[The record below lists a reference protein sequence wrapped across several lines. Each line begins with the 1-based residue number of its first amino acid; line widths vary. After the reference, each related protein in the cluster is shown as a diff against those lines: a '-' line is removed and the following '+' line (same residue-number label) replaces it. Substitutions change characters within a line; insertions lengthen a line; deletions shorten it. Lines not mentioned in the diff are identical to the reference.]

1 MNEVQEI
8 LALHELKVARFYFEL
23 REAPIAAQMRTE
35 EILNNYPKF
44 TRFDEALFLH
54 ARAMANQEDT
64 ETASRD
70 FARIVMSY
78 PHSEF
83 RERAEATLKKWGK
96 PVPEP
101 DPARAAEPR
110 PETRSM
116 PARIAGFLMGPR
128 IDTSNKGVIIDRDQK
143 PEDIVARAREL
154 AGAKA
159 TGPITPGSDT
169 SSNSPDARRRRAVQ
183 AGQDVEVKPGTPAA
197 QKQQQSPS
205 SKDGKSKEKK
215 KKND

>member
-1 MNEVQEI
+1 ME
-8 LALHELKVARFYFEL
+8 F
-23 REAPIAAQMRTE
+23 
-35 EILNNYPKF
+35 
-44 TRFDEALFLH
+44 
-54 ARAMANQEDT
+54 QEDT

-70 FARIVMSY
+70 LSRIVTSY

-101 DPARAAEPR
+101 DPARAAEAR
-110 PETRSM
+110 PEGKSM
-116 PARIAGFLMGPR
+116 PARIAGFLTGPR

-169 SSNSPDARRRRAVQ
+169 SSNSPDARPRRAVQ

-215 KKND
+215 KKKND